1 MKTNKAEEY
10 YCTCKN
16 HENAIERIEQLRKEA
31 YRGIG
36 KYGGYTRYIRRG
48 RKIYVYDGWC

>member
-1 MKTNKAEEY
+1 MFSSAEY
-10 YCTCKN
+10 YSTCKN
-16 HENAIERIEQLRKEA
+16 HENAIKRIEELRKEA

-36 KYGGYTRYIRRG
+36 KFGGYTRYIRRG